1 MTTATRALLADGRVV
16 NVRRL
21 GPADADLVLLL
32 HTGLPERD
40 QYTRFFTVHP
50 AGLDRLVRRMMAGGD
65 GHEYALGA
73 LLGEQLIG
81 MASFSVLADATVA
94 EIALVVDHGQ
104 QAHGVGTLLLEH
116 LGSAARARGV
126 HRFVAE
132 VLSENMA
139 MLRVFRDS
147 GFPTRVHSSGT
158 TCQVTLELTGDY
170 PAAVGERERLAEVAS
185 LGALLRP
192 ASVAVVGASRRR
204 EAIGNAVLRSVLASG
219 FTGECY
225 PVNPSAD
232 RIEGMPAI
240 GSVAELP
247 AGVDLAVLCVPAEAV
262 PAVAQ
267 ECGRRGVRALV
278 VITAGV
284 TGRPELMDGLLAAI
298 RKYGMRL
305 VGPNCLGI
313 VNTDEQVRLSATFAR
328 GLPPAGRI
336 GLVTQSGGMAIAL
349 LDQLATVGLGV
360 STMVSTGDKYDISG
374 NDLLLWWLRDDATD
388 LAVLYLE
395 SFGNP
400 RKFSRLARALAE
412 RKPVLAIRT
421 GSSEVAQRAAASHT
435 AAAATPAVT
444 RDALFGQAGVIAV
457 DSMTELV
464 AAIGALSWQPLPA
477 GDRVAVI
484 SNAGGAGVLAADACA
499 GHRLALPPLSESTLA
514 TLRGLLPAPASLN
527 NPVDTTAGVD
537 DETFARCVRAM
548 VEDPGVD
555 SVIAIAARTAITD
568 PGPGIA
574 EAVAAAGTRKPVLAV
589 RVGQLTTVEP
599 LRSGAAA
606 VGVVSSGGGTV
617 GVVSSD
623 GAAVG
628 VVSSGGA
635 AVGVV
640 SSGGGTVPAYGDPAV
655 AAGALAAITRY
666 AAWRRRPSGTV
677 PDLPGIDDER
687 ASGLVDDYLVGNPG
701 GGWLPSRQLSAL
713 LHCFGLPFVDS
724 MPVSAS
730 DTAGIAGTAEA
741 AVRAA
746 RELGFPVAVK
756 AEATGVL
763 HKSQAG
769 GVLLDLRDEE
779 QVRVAVESLAERFG
793 PALTGVLVQPM
804 VEPGRELLVGVHGD
818 ATFGPLVVLG
828 VGGVDTDLVAD
839 RASRL
844 VPLTDADAD
853 EMLTSLRA
861 SPILFGA
868 GVAKP
873 LDSAALIDVLLRV
886 ARMADLLPEIAE
898 ADLNPVVLTDSSCRA
913 VDARIRI
920 EPVEPADPYLR
931 RLRS

>member
-1 MTTATRALLADGRVV
+1 MPTATRALLADGRVV
-16 NVRRL
+16 SVRQL
-21 GPADADLVLLL
+21 GPADADVVLRL
-32 HTGLPERD
+32 HTGLPQRD

-50 AGLDRLVRRMMAGGD
+50 AGLERLVSRMMAGDG

-73 LLGEQLIG
+73 FLGERLVG
-81 MASFSVLADATVA
+81 MASCSVLEDAAQA
-94 EIALVVDHGQ
+94 EVALVVDHGQ

-116 LGSAARARGV
+116 LGSAARAHGV
-126 HRFVAE
+126 RRFVAE
-132 VLSENMA
+132 VLAENTA

-147 GFPTRVHSSGT
+147 GFPTKVRSEGS
-158 TCQVTLELTGDY
+158 TCHVTLELTGGY

-204 EAIGNAVLRSVLASG
+204 TAIGNAVLRSVLASG

-225 PVNPSAD
+225 SVNPSAD
-232 RIEGMPAI
+232 RIEGIAAVR
-240 GSVAELP
+240 SVAELP
-247 AGVDLAVLCVPAEAV
+247 AGVDLAVLCVPAQAV
-262 PAVAQ
+262 PAVAR

-284 TGRPELMDGLLAAI
+284 TGRPELVDGLLAAI
-298 RKYGMRL
+298 REYGMRL

-313 VNTDEQVRLSATFAR
+313 VNTDERVRLSATFAR

-336 GLVTQSGGMAIAL
+336 GVVTQSGGMAIAL
-349 LDQLATVGLGV
+349 LDQLAAVGLGV
-360 STMVSTGDKYDISG
+360 ATMVSTGDKYDVSG
-374 NDLLLWWLRDDATD
+374 NDLLLWWQRDDATD

-499 GHRLALPPLSESTLA
+499 SNRLTLPALSEPTLA

-537 DETFARCVRAM
+537 DETFARCVRAI

-555 SVIAIAARTAITD
+555 SVIAIAAPTAITD

-574 EAVAAAGTRKPVLAV
+574 DAVATVAAMGTRKPVLAV

-599 LRSGAAA
+599 LRSGGCGTVLDGVGA
-606 VGVVSSGGGTV
+606 VSVYGGAVSEGGGTI
-617 GVVSSD
+617 
-623 GAAVG
+623 
-628 VVSSGGA
+628 
-635 AVGVV
+635 
-640 SSGGGTVPAYGDPAV
+640 PAYGDPAV

-666 AAWRRRPSGTV
+666 AAWLRRPSGTV
-677 PDLPGIDDER
+677 PDLPGIDNEQAR
-687 ASGLVDDYLVGNPG
+687 ELVEGYLGGHPG
-701 GGWLPSRQLSAL
+701 GGWLPPKQVSTL

-724 MPVSAS
+724 VPVSGS
-730 DTAGIAGTAEA
+730 DPAAMIDA

-746 RELGFPVAVK
+746 QELGFPVAVK

-769 GVLLDLRDEE
+769 GVLLDLRDEQ
-779 QVRVAVESLAERFG
+779 QVRAAVESFAERFG

-804 VEPGRELLVGVHGD
+804 IEPGRELLVGVHGD

-844 VPLTDADAD
+844 VPLTDADAA

-861 SPILFGA
+861 SPVLFGEQA
-868 GVAKP
+868 AKP
-873 LDSAALIDVLLRV
+873 LDSAVLDSAALIDVLLRV

-898 ADLNPVVLTDSSCRA
+898 ADLNPVVLTGSSCLA
-913 VDARIRI
+913 VDARIRV
-920 EPVEPADPYLR
+920 EPVELADPYLR